1 MTNLDEN
8 TSDYRNSE
16 EDRRF
21 WSKEEHSLMVEFLNM
36 KRDEMIKHI
45 NDNLA
50 HAQRKNKSQFFIE
63 MARHI
68 GTKNKSQ
75 CKSRFQKRECD
86 LIGMLNLPR
95 ELLEAY
101 FLDKE
106 KKKKAY
112 TAKRNTDKE
121 KHGKTSKGITNNYNS
136 KNKDPS
142 IRNYMELKE
151 ALKQKIIPKIVND
164 DLKNTIMDFISTLPV
179 DNGFNHLIFH
189 PIIPRPDRHDPTK
202 LNRKIAKPQRK
213 IGFVKF
219 TPKDI
224 RKFD

>member
-121 KHGKTSKGITNNYNS
+121 KHGKTGKGITNNYNS
-136 KNKDPS
+136 KNQDPS

-179 DNGFNHLIFH
+179 DNGFNHLVFH
-189 PIIPRPDRHDPTK
+189 PIIPRPDKHNPAK

>member
-121 KHGKTSKGITNNYNS
+121 KHGKTGKGITNNYNS
-136 KNKDPS
+136 KNQDPS